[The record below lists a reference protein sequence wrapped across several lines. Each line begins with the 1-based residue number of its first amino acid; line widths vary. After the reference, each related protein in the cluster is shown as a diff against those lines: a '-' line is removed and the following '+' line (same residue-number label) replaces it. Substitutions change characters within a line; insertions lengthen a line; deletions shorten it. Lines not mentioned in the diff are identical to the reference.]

1 LPHRDGVGMLDG
13 KLVNISEHSE
23 TDPQIIGVDV
33 HQSIVTGPRSP
44 DCARWEPF
52 TARLGLYEVMDDF
65 DEFVAGNLE
74 QLLKTAYLIA
84 WDASEA
90 EDLVQEC
97 LLKVARRWPRVRG
110 MAQPRAYARRILINL
125 ALDGARGRARRRG
138 ELDATPGDADEPS
151 QDLLVGFETRAELLD
166 ALGRLT
172 PRQRAVLVLRYF
184 NDLTE
189 AQTAEVLGCSS
200 GTVKSNTSRGLAR
213 LREVLAPIPNPT
225 REH

>member
-1 LPHRDGVGMLDG
+1 
-13 KLVNISEHSE
+13 
-23 TDPQIIGVDV
+23 
-33 HQSIVTGPRSP
+33 
-44 DCARWEPF
+44 
-52 TARLGLYEVMDDF
+52 MDDF
-65 DEFVAGNLE
+65 DEFVADNLE
-74 QLLKTAYLIA
+74 QLLKTAYLIT

-110 MAQPRAYARRILINL
+110 LAQPRAYARRVLVNL
-125 ALDGARGRARRRG
+125 ALDDARGRARRRG
-138 ELDATPGDADEPS
+138 ELDGAPAVVDEPAR
-151 QDLLVGFETRAELLD
+151 DLLGGLETRAELLD
-166 ALGRLT
+166 ALARLT

-189 AQTAEVLGCSS
+189 AQTAEVLGCSP